1 MVTSSDITAI
11 QQRAIK
17 AGGVLTETISDNLGG
32 GYVIQGYLLFIYI
45 ICKFITIKKKIYL
58 NDFMIFYLNKIFI
71 CYSAFAVSH
80 TKSLDNLII

>member
-11 QQRAIK
+11 QQRGIK

-45 ICKFITIKKKIYL
+45 ICKFITIYIFL
-58 NDFMIFYLNKIFI
+58 N
-71 CYSAFAVSH
+71 
-80 TKSLDNLII
+80 